1 MCMTAFQQW
10 VSGLYEFLKDQGTV
24 KKQADLG
31 ELTGVKQGTVSR
43 WLDAKKPM
51 DPELDSIEAANAV
64 ARKYGYPTYGS
75 KAADMQRMIPIVGRV
90 GAGAVVIP
98 FGESSGQ
105 SAESPGDAKPGT
117 VAVEV
122 DGDSMF
128 PAYED
133 GAILYYSDQLPP
145 EAMINRRCIVALAD
159 GRMYVKVL
167 RQGSMKGLWTLQS
180 LNPLYPDMKDEDVDW
195 AAKIDWVKPR

>member
-1 MCMTAFQQW
+1 MRMTPFQSW
-10 VSGLYEFLKDQGTV
+10 SKELFRFLKDQGTV
-24 KKQADLG
+24 RKQADFADLV
-31 ELTGVKQGTVSR
+31 GVQQGTVSR
-43 WLDAKKPM
+43 WLSTSKEMTPDH
-51 DPELDSIEAANAV
+51 ESVQLANAV
-64 ARKYGYPTYGS
+64 AAKYGYPAFGS
-75 KAADMQRMIPIVGRV
+75 INAASPRTISVVGRV
-90 GAGAVVIP
+90 GAGAIVIP
-98 FGESSGQ
+98 FGESPDQ
-105 SAESPGDAKPGT
+105 SAERPSEASANT

-133 GAILYYSDQLPP
+133 GAILYYSEQLPP

>member
-1 MCMTAFQQW
+1 MTPFQRW
-10 VSGLYEFLKDQGTV
+10 ITGLYRFLQDHGAV

-31 ELTGVKQGTVSR
+31 DLTGVKQGTVSR
-43 WLDAKKPM
+43 WLDQKRPM
-51 DPELDSIEAANAV
+51 DPELESIDAANAV
-64 ARKYGYPTYGS
+64 ARKYGYPIYGS
-75 KAADMQRMIPIVGRV
+75 QAADTARMIPIVGRV
-90 GAGAVVIP
+90 GAGAIVIP
-98 FGESSGQ
+98 FGDSPDQ
-105 SAESPGDAKPGT
+105 SAESPSDAKPNT

-145 EAMINRRCIVALAD
+145 ESMMNRRCIVELTD

-180 LNPLYPDMKDEDVDW
+180 LNPLYPDMKDEDVNW
-195 AAKIDWVKPR
+195 VARIDWVKPR